1 MRKRGARREK
11 ESRQAAVFIHRK
23 RGSSRGA
30 TGEGRTVNFDM
41 TRVSVIGWDFVL
53 HKTGLIIPDPHP
65 PPPADPISELAS
77 IEQH

>member
-1 MRKRGARREK
+1 MREARREEEK
-11 ESRQAAVFIHRK
+11 AGRQRAVFIHRK
-23 RGSSRGA
+23 KGSSRGA

-77 IEQH
+77 IEH